1 MHPLL
6 PVLALQALRN
16 FRSRRSLAAGGAPEP
31 RVAHGHRVPGALRLG
46 AYAAVA
52 ALALGAI
59 GARAAHAEA
68 GGAALSLGR
77 ELGALA
83 AERGDPGGATVRLN
97 GQAFHVAESATS
109 RTVHEALDTVERACR
124 ERPGALSDLFAA
136 VPARGTAGGLPYEL
150 PASFTGIV
158 RNETERE
165 GVVVCLVDGARRPLP
180 SALKAFAASQD
191 LGDLGRVRYVYARRA
206 TDGATT
212 ALTLAW
218 TDAHF
223 DLKKMAQ
230 AARTTAPKGARLAH
244 PARGA
249 GSSPRSTARLTRPAS
264 TTRAR
269 PSPTSPRT
277 TTAPSKTRAS
287 SASPRGPASRCCAL
301 TSRQSARVGRG
312 EARGGAHGLRGHGD
326 DAAPRR
332 GSVPREREGRRGRER
347 GGAAV
352 SRAPVR
358 AAFVAAFVGT
368 LWASLASERGGLPEA
383 EASVSCAPKCEQY
396 FAACVKQATERAKVK
411 SCLQCCKETEERAE
425 IANAGAPSD
434 AEELA
439 SLRSSSSRA
448 A

>member
-150 PASFTGIV
+150 PASFTRGIV

-223 DLKKMAQ
+223 DLKKIGAGGEDDGSEG
-230 AARTTAPKGARLAH
+230 RAPRPPGARRWLVAEVDGTPH
-244 PARGA
+244 A
-249 GSSPRSTARLTRPAS
+249 TRFYD
-264 TTRAR
+264 T
-269 PSPTSPRT
+269 
-277 TTAPSKTRAS
+277 
-287 SASPRGPASRCCAL
+287 
-301 TSRQSARVGRG
+301 
-312 EARGGAHGLRGHGD
+312 
-326 DAAPRR
+326 
-332 GSVPREREGRRGRER
+332 
-347 GGAAV
+347 
-352 SRAPVR
+352 RAPVADVTAHYDR
-358 AAFVAAFVGT
+358 ALQDAGFQRFTPGAREQVLRAYFRADLHVLVAVRREGERTVFAVTETTPPRGAAAFHANGKVVAD
-368 LWASLASERGGLPEA
+368 
-383 EASVSCAPKCEQY
+383 
-396 FAACVKQATERAKVK
+396 
-411 SCLQCCKETEERAE
+411 
-425 IANAGAPSD
+425 ANGEVQP
-434 AEELA
+434 
-439 SLRSSSSRA
+439 
-448 A
+448 